1 MLPSLGQE
9 PVFLI
14 CMICSFAC
22 PVDGLITFKEMPKTY
37 KRADTVTLGKE
48 LESQLKG

>member
-1 MLPSLGQE
+1 M
-9 PVFLI
+9 V
-14 CMICSFAC
+14 CSFAC

-48 LESQLKG
+48 LEGELKI